1 MDLIKA
7 VTTIVNVSDKI
18 VYKSYYITAIS
29 VISLVRI
36 DSDIKKRSG
45 TTLISNEDQ

>member
-7 VTTIVNVSDKI
+7 VITTVNVSDKI
-18 VYKSYYITAIS
+18 VYNSYYITAIS

-36 DSDIKKRSG
+36 DSDIKKGRVQ
-45 TTLISNEDQ
+45 LL